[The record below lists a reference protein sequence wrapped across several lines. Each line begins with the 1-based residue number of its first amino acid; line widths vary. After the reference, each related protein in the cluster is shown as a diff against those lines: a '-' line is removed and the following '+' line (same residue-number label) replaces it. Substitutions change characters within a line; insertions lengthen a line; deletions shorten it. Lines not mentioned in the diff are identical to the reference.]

1 MTRKAQEAKAKKD
14 ALLEDLNSTNEGE
27 QQRVGGDST
36 AKKTRDDYMK
46 LICKRSP
53 KSELC
58 GNTKMYDM
66 MAAIAGQYD
75 VPMWLML

>member
-27 QQRVGGDST
+27 QQRKGGDST
-36 AKKTRDDYMK
+36 ATKTRDYYMK

-58 GNTKMYDM
+58 GNIKMYDM
-66 MAAIAGQYD
+66 MQAIASQYN